1 MIKLLDFYAD
11 WCGPCKIMA
20 PIFEQ
25 AEKDYKGKIE
35 FQKIDVEANEQL
47 AGQYDVRSIPTFVLL
62 KDDKEIDRKMGAM
75 PKEMLK
81 SWLDGALKK

>member
-20 PIFEQ
+20 PVFDEIEG
-25 AEKDYKGKIE
+25 DYQGKIE
-35 FQKIDVEANEQL
+35 FQKVDVEAEAEL
-47 AGQYDVRSIPTFVLL
+47 ASKFSIMSIPTFVALR
-62 KDDKEIDRKMGAM
+62 DDKEIDRKTGAM

-81 SWLDGALKK
+81 TWLNSLLK

>member
-20 PIFEQ
+20 PFFEEIE
-25 AEKDYKGKIE
+25 AEYQGKIE

-47 AGQYDVRSIPTFVLL
+47 AGQYDIRSIPTFVLI
-62 KDDKEIDRKMGAM
+62 KDGKELDRRMGAM

-81 SWLDGALKK
+81 SWLDSRLR

>member
-20 PIFEQ
+20 PVFDEIEG
-25 AEKDYKGKIE
+25 DYEGKIE
-35 FQKIDVEANEQL
+35 FKKVDVEADGDT
-47 AGQYDVRSIPTFVLL
+47 ASKYGIMSIPTFVLV
-62 KDDKEIDRKMGAM
+62 KDDKEIDRKIGAM

-81 SWLDGALKK
+81 SWLDSHVS